1 MSCKETFHTQ
11 SYLDGELEGADSA
24 AAERH
29 LESCLDCQA
38 LAAETADLSDAL
50 RTAARHR
57 APDALRRRI
66 TAALDR
72 EARPARISGRRGFWL
87 GAASG
92 TGLSALA
99 AGFALL
105 ALLPPTAATLSQSV
119 VDAHA
124 AALTGNKTIMVA
136 SSNHHT
142 VKPWLAAHAGISPPV
157 TDFAQQGFVLTGGRT
172 DKIAGS
178 RAAVAVYAHGNHEV
192 DLFAWPDKGRPL
204 PASGMVKGFRA
215 AFWKTAD
222 LDYAAVSDVDAAAF
236 QKFIDLAKAQ
246 RE

>member
-1 MSCKETFHTQ
+1 MNCKETLQTQ
-11 SYLDGELEGADSA
+11 SYLDGELQGAEA
-24 AAERH
+24 TAAERH
-29 LESCLDCQA
+29 LETCADCQA

-50 RTAARHR
+50 RQITHYRAADILR
-57 APDALRRRI
+57 ARVM
-66 TAALDR
+66 AALNR
-72 EARPARISGRRGFWL
+72 EARPALGGRSFWL

-105 ALLPPTAATLSQSV
+105 ALLPPTAASLSQSV
-119 VDAHA
+119 ADAHV
-124 AALTGNKTIMVA
+124 AALTGNKTIMIA
-136 SSNHHT
+136 SSSHHT

-157 TDFAQQGFVLTGGRT
+157 TDFADQGFVLTGGRT
-172 DKIAGS
+172 DKVAGK

-192 DLFAWPDKGRPL
+192 DLYTWPDRGGPL
-204 PASGMVKGFRA
+204 PPSGMVRGFRT
-215 AFWKTAD
+215 AFWKTGD

-236 QKFIDLAKAQ
+236 RKFTDLAKAQ